1 MRPFIVVGDRT
12 SHGGVVITGS
22 ESTDVDG
29 KPVARIGDQVTC
41 PRKGHGSVTTIVTG
55 DVTAIIDGR
64 PLARHGDL
72 TACGATLI
80 SGQMIAY
87 ADEGSSSGQGASS
100 VSTAA
105 SAASSFAG
113 NEESHSYDLQ
123 FLVRGDKT
131 GKPMANTPYKITLDN
146 GREFTGKTDKNGLT
160 QKVSADYPAQ
170 ATLIAPHHEDE
181 TNANGY
187 CGIDSCCC

>member
-72 TACGATLI
+72 TACGATLM

-87 ADEGSSSGQGASS
+87 TDDSCSSGQGASS
-100 VSTAA
+100 VPAAA

-113 NEESHSYDLQ
+113 NKVNHSYDLL
-123 FLVRGDKT
+123 FLVQGDKT
-131 GKPMANTPYKITLDN
+131 GKPMANTPYEITLDN
-146 GREFTGKTDKNGLT
+146 GRKFSGKTDRNGLT

-170 ATLIAPHHEDE
+170 ATLVAPHHDDE
-181 TNANGY
+181 TYTNGY